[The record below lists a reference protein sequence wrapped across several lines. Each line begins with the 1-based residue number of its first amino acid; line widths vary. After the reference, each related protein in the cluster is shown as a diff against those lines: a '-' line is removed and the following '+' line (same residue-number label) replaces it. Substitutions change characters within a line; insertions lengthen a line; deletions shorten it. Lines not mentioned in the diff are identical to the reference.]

1 MMQTVA
7 FEDIASEAVPAG
19 VVQAVLMEY
28 LADEDAALTNVDVA
42 PIPGDGFSG
51 NRLYRVRLCWES
63 GRRGS
68 GPGSVDWVVK
78 RWLPGGYGE
87 ALLGVTRPLEAL
99 AWEKGLLRREAL
111 PAGVATPIVGAK
123 LEAAGAGAWIVMED
137 VATALGEYSRERPL
151 PAPEALART
160 KQVLDGLAR
169 LHAWSERP
177 EQRARLRSCP
187 WLVPAERF
195 LRAEAPAYAAA
206 LGRAGRPAGPNGRA
220 VTDELRTDLR
230 AFLDWLPAGDRRLWE
245 RLLCDREPL
254 VAAFRS
260 FPDTLLH
267 GDTDDRNIGL
277 RPASI
282 DPALSG
288 GAEGAGEV
296 VLIDW
301 EWIGKGPPALDFAR
315 VWGTFAA
322 VCDRGTPPPAALSSA
337 ELPDY
342 YYERYAAA
350 GGTLTDR
357 ETWRRS
363 YPLAALAAALTQ
375 VAFFGRMARD
385 GVQPVLAV
393 LERQMEL
400 LTTAKQ
406 YLD

>member
-1 MMQTVA
+1 MMQTLTV
-7 FEDIASEAVPAG
+7 EAVPAG
-19 VVQAVLMEY
+19 MVQAVLPY
-28 LADEDAALTNVDVA
+28 LADEAVALTGLDVT

-51 NRLYRVRLCWES
+51 NRLYRVRLSWKS
-63 GRRGS
+63 GRQGA
-68 GPGSVDWVVK
+68 GPGSADWVVK

-111 PAGVATPIVGAK
+111 PPGVAAPIVGAK
-123 LEAAGAGAWIVMED
+123 LEAAGTGAWIVMED
-137 VATALGEYSRERPL
+137 VADALGEYSRERPL

-177 EQRARLRSCP
+177 EQAARLRSCP

-195 LRAEAPAYAAA
+195 LRAEAPTYAAA
-206 LGRAGRPAGPNGRA
+206 LGKAGPPAGRGGRA
-220 VTDELRTDLR
+220 VTDELRADVR
-230 AFLDWLPAGDRRLWE
+230 AFLDWLPAGDRRFWE

-277 RPASI
+277 RQAPADPAS
-282 DPALSG
+282 PG
-288 GAEGAGEV
+288 GVEGGREV

-322 VCDRGTPPPAALSSA
+322 VCAQGSPPPEALSSE

-342 YYERYAAA
+342 YFERYAAA

-375 VAFFGRMARD
+375 VAFFGRMVRD

-400 LTTAKQ
+400 LATVEQ
-406 YLD
+406 YLT